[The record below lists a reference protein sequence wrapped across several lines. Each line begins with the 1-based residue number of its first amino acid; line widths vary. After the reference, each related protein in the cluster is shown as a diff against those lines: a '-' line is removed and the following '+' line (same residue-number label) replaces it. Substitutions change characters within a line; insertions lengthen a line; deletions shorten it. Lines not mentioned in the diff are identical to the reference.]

1 MLAEMGKVA
10 LSGYT
15 SKFLAVLRNRDPT
28 FVIITE
34 RGMANEPQFNSR
46 PRRFGQ
52 KAQRE
57 DRQNLIARTLKK
69 KCNSRIIE
77 CSKKRNSWISYH
89 TDQET
94 DQEISNE
101 KFQEYN
107 QTTLLLLLSHF
118 SRV

>member
-10 LSGYT
+10 LSGYI
-15 SKFLAVLRNRDPT
+15 SKFLAVLRNREPT
-28 FVIITE
+28 LVIITE
-34 RGMANEPQFNSR
+34 RGMENEPQFNSR

-57 DRQNLIARTLKK
+57 DRQNLTERNLKK
-69 KCNSRIIE
+69 KCNSWIIE

-94 DQEISNE
+94 YQ
-101 KFQEYN
+101 
-107 QTTLLLLLSHF
+107 
-118 SRV
+118 